1 MRAIWNGVTIAE
13 SDQTVELEGNHYF
26 PLESLAKEYFRD
38 SPATTVCPWKGVANY
53 YDVVVNGATNE
64 RAAWTYRTPS
74 GAADYIKDYVA
85 FWRGV
90 EVKA

>member
-74 GAADYIKDYVA
+74 DAADYIKDYVA